1 MSSVPSGGGVPK
13 GRRGSVLPCLGKATP
28 IKLCSPR
35 ALIGSVARKK
45 SKRPTGSGALISANF
60 TCSFCNS
67 SRRMRSWRL
76 SPACPTAPWSF
87 RSPRKTVCRLLWIW
101 CFPCSLLLGG
111 RPVFRLLPVEGS
123 MPHPVEL
130 YTLMR
135 GGIIPPHPLAR
146 DLIPRAPILYYKS
159 APSIAA
165 LSAML
170 GAILYKVRGAG
181 ITSPP
186 GCRGRAPA
194 WVKRQSPCGHT

>member
-1 MSSVPSGGGVPK
+1 MFPTRTYWERSAQKIKAADGV
-13 GRRGSVLPCLGKATP
+13 GRFDLF
-28 IKLCSPR
+28 
-35 ALIGSVARKK
+35 
-45 SKRPTGSGALISANF
+45 ANF

-130 YTLMR
+130 YTLIR

-146 DLIPRAPILYYKS
+146 VLHPRATFRRQTFISAAPAMKRRLHSSCSPHFVIAGALSPYMPLKVRKNPSGS
-159 APSIAA
+159 AP
-165 LSAML
+165 
-170 GAILYKVRGAG
+170 
-181 ITSPP
+181 
-186 GCRGRAPA
+186 
-194 WVKRQSPCGHT
+194 